1 MREPSGTEQLLLALL
16 LASSAAWAGLRLR
29 QVVSNILRSRPD
41 ADFHLRPLV
50 PRLRRL
56 LAEVVF
62 QSKVIR
68 ERQAPGLAHAVVFW
82 GFCAFALAT
91 VDHLAAGF
99 GLQLVPRENAF
110 GRTYFAAV
118 ALFAAAVACAITG
131 LAVRRFLVRPKW
143 LGPLS
148 LESGLIALLI
158 LVLML
163 TYLAEYLGDGR
174 GGRLLWWSHT
184 LALAL
189 FLPLIPRTKH
199 LHLALSPVT
208 VFLKRPGF
216 AAIPPLAGE
225 EDFGL
230 EAGRD
235 VTRLAALAAY
245 TCVECGR
252 CTEHCPA
259 GHTGKLL
266 DPKQIVLGF
275 RRFLNENG
283 AGSEASLLGTHLA
296 QEAVFQCTTCGACE
310 HQCPVGIQHLGLI
323 VGLRRG
329 AVNTGKWEDEHGT
342 RLMLNLERHGNPLGL
357 ASAEREKFVTGRRL
371 ALYDGSQQYC
381 LWLGCL
387 GAYDP
392 QGRAI
397 ISALADVLEHFR
409 ISFGVLRRERCSGDA
424 ARRLGNDLVF
434 EELVRFNLS
443 EINKAGVKRLLSI
456 CPHCVRTIGE
466 DWRQV
471 GEAPPVEHHS
481 ELLARLIERLHPE
494 DGGRRVV
501 FHDPCYLGRYRGI
514 YREPRRVAALAGR
527 LVEPRRSR
535 GRSFC
540 CGAGGGLAFL
550 GEEKGKRIN
559 QERTEELVASGAD
572 LIAAACPFCQTMFR
586 DGLAGRPQAPELV
599 DIAQI
604 AAARLRR

>member
-1 MREPSGTEQLLLALL
+1 MNEPSAAEQLLLALV
-16 LASSAAWAGLRLR
+16 LASSAALAGIRLR
-29 QVVSNILRSRPD
+29 RVLANMLRSRPD
-41 ADFHLRPLV
+41 ADFRLRPLS
-50 PRLRRL
+50 PRLLRL
-56 LAEVVF
+56 LAEVVL

-68 ERQAPGLAHAVVFW
+68 ERPVPGLAHAVVFW

-91 VDHLAAGF
+91 ADHLVRGF
-99 GLQLVPRENAF
+99 GFELVTRQSAF
-110 GRTYFAAV
+110 GRVYFAAV
-118 ALFAAAVACAITG
+118 AVFAAAVACAITG

-148 LESGLIALLI
+148 PESGLIAGLI
-158 LVLML
+158 LALML
-163 TYLAEYLGDGR
+163 TYLADYAGR
-174 GGRLLWWSHT
+174 GNERLLWWSHT
-184 LALAL
+184 LALAV

-199 LHLALSPVT
+199 LHLALSPIT
-208 VFLKRPGF
+208 VFLKRQGF
-216 AAIPPLAGE
+216 AAIAPLAGE

-235 VTRLAALAAY
+235 ITRLAALSAY

-259 GHTGKLL
+259 GNTGKLL

-275 RRFLNENG
+275 RRFLDENG
-283 AGSEASLLGTHLA
+283 ARAEASLMGTYLS

-310 HQCPVGIQHLGLI
+310 HQCPVGIQHVGLI

-342 RLMLNLERHGNPLGL
+342 RLMLHLERHGNPLGL
-357 ASAEREKFVTGRRL
+357 PSVERDKFVAGRRL
-371 ALYDGSQQYC
+371 PLYDGSQQYC
-381 LWLGCL
+381 LWLGCM

-392 QGRAI
+392 QGRAVI
-397 ISALADVLEHFR
+397 GALAGVLEHFG

-424 ARRLGNDLVF
+424 ARRLGNDLLF
-434 EELVRFNLS
+434 EELVRFNLA
-443 EINKAGVKRLLSI
+443 EIRKAGVRRLLSI

-471 GEAPPVEHHS
+471 GEAPPIEHHS
-481 ELLARLIERLHPE
+481 ELLARLVERLPRK
-494 DGGRRVV
+494 DAGPRVV

-514 YREPRRVAALAGR
+514 YQQPRRVAALGGR
-527 LVEPRRSR
+527 LVEPHRTR

-550 GEEKGKRIN
+550 GEEKGKRVN
-559 QERTEELVASGAD
+559 RERTEQLLATGAGV
-572 LIAAACPFCQTMFR
+572 IAAACPFCQTMFR
-586 DGLAGRPQAPELV
+586 DALAAQPRAPELL

-604 AAARLRR
+604 AAARLRG

>member
-1 MREPSGTEQLLLALL
+1 MSEPTGVEQLLLALL
-16 LASSAAWAGLRLR
+16 LASSVALTAMPLRR
-29 QVVSNILRSRPD
+29 IIGNIVRSRPD
-41 ADFHLRPLV
+41 AGFRLRPLA
-50 PRLRRL
+50 PRLRRFL
-56 LAEVVF
+56 LEVLL

-68 ERQAPGLAHAVVFW
+68 ERPAAGLAHAVVFW

-91 VDHLAAGF
+91 LDHLARGF
-99 GLQLVPRENAF
+99 SAELVSRESTF
-110 GRTYFAAV
+110 GRAYFAAV

-148 LESGLIALLI
+148 LESGLIAGLI
-158 LVLML
+158 LALML
-163 TYLAEYLGDGR
+163 TYLAEYLGQGNQ
-174 GGRLLWWSHT
+174 RLVWWSHT
-184 LALAL
+184 IALAV
-189 FLPLIPRTKH
+189 FLPLIPRSKH
-199 LHLALSPVT
+199 LHLALSPIT
-208 VFLKRPGF
+208 VFLKREGF
-216 AAIPPLAGE
+216 ATIPPLAGE

-230 EAGRD
+230 ESGRD
-235 VTRLAALAAY
+235 ITRLAALSAY

-259 GHTGKLL
+259 TNTGKRL

-283 AGSEASLLGTHLA
+283 ARAGASLLGVHLA

-310 HQCPVGIQHLGLI
+310 HQCPVGIQHLSLI

-357 ASAEREKFVTGRRL
+357 PSTEREKFITARGL
-371 ALYDGSQQYC
+371 PLYDGSQQYC
-381 LWLGCL
+381 LWLGCM

-392 QGRAI
+392 QGRAAI
-397 ISALADVLEHFR
+397 GALAEVLDRFG

-434 EELVRFNLS
+434 EELVQFNLA
-443 EINKAGVKRLLSI
+443 EIDKAGVKRLLSI
-456 CPHCVRTIGE
+456 CPHCVRTISE

-471 GEAPPVEHHS
+471 GEAPPIEHHS
-481 ELLARLIERLHPE
+481 ELLARLAGGLQRQE
-494 DGGRRVV
+494 GGRRVV
-501 FHDPCYLGRYRGI
+501 FHDPCYLGRYRRS
-514 YREPRRVAALAGR
+514 YEQPRRVAALAGP
-527 LVEPRRSR
+527 LAESRRTR

-559 QERTEELVASGAD
+559 QERTEELLATGAGV
-572 LIAAACPFCQTMFR
+572 IAAACPFCQTMFR
-586 DGLAGRPQAPELV
+586 DALAAQPSPPELL

-604 AAARLRR
+604 AAARLRA